1 MATMPSPTMAAPST
15 RGTSLDRLTSS
26 PFQDITVT
34 VEPETSRE
42 WGRRKEKDW
51 SGEWNVK
58 DMERVANALRG
69 LKAR

>member
-1 MATMPSPTMAAPST
+1 MATPST
-15 RGTSLDRLTSS
+15 RGASLDRSTIP
-26 PFQDITVT
+26 PFQDITVS
-34 VEPETSRE
+34 VGPETTRDALSLE

-58 DMERVANALRG
+58 DMEHVANALRG